1 MVIRRYKSQKDIQ
14 HNGQKKK
21 TNKKQTIFYTV
32 LHSKLKI
39 EQHEPYLKTG
49 VNAGDPEELAFP
61 ASHATLV
68 M

>member
-1 MVIRRYKSQKDIQ
+1 MVKR
-14 HNGQKKK
+14 KKP
-21 TNKKQTIFYTV
+21 TKKQTIFYTI

>member
-1 MVIRRYKSQKDIQ
+1 MVKRKKR
-14 HNGQKKK
+14 GKKK
-21 TNKKQTIFYTV
+21 IIFYTI

-49 VNAGDPEELAFP
+49 VNAGDPKELAFP